1 MIPYLLNI
9 QEFNPIGDNAN
20 EIFFQFEKMMKA
32 KQQEMGWDDEVIKN
46 TVAEVKDKLW
56 PTLLGATAEAGVYGL
71 SCLLLIL
78 GAACQV
84 RALMLPYMILQMIV
98 LIVFMLIGIGCT
110 VVAFFFNVIVG
121 TFLHSTNSTSKMIS
135 RKNFQHFF
143 RSCGRWSRLHLEH
156 PLDLFL
162 DCYSK
167 SLHRAWQQRLHVQSG
182 SRQTHLQR
190 RPRRLLSD
198 ISSAFPNGR
207 TEVKLSAQV
216 LTQKEIDDL

>member
-32 KQQEMGWDDEVIKN
+32 KQQEMGWNDEIIKN
-46 TVAEVKDKLW
+46 TVEEVKDKLW

-110 VVAFFFNVIVG
+110 VVAFFFNVIAG

-135 RKNFQHFF
+135 RKMFNIFLGAVAGGVVFILSILLIYFWIAIQRAYIELGNNDYMYSPAPVKPTYNDGRGGYYPTSPQHFQMDE
-143 RSCGRWSRLHLEH
+143 R
-156 PLDLFL
+156 
-162 DCYSK
+162 K
-167 SLHRAWQQRLHVQSG
+167 
-182 SRQTHLQR
+182 
-190 RPRRLLSD
+190 
-198 ISSAFPNGR
+198 
-207 TEVKLSAQV
+207 
-216 LTQKEIDDL
+216 

>member
-1 MIPYLLNI
+1 MRKCCCCISVHIGAVILGTIGLAICLLELVVLIPYLLNI

-110 VVAFFFNVIVG
+110 VVAFFFNVIAGAVAG
-121 TFLHSTNSTSKMIS
+121 GVVFILSILLIYFWIAIQRAYIELGNNDYMYSPAPVKPTYNDGRGGYYPTSP
-135 RKNFQHFF
+135 QHFQMDE
-143 RSCGRWSRLHLEH
+143 R
-156 PLDLFL
+156 
-162 DCYSK
+162 K
-167 SLHRAWQQRLHVQSG
+167 
-182 SRQTHLQR
+182 
-190 RPRRLLSD
+190 
-198 ISSAFPNGR
+198 
-207 TEVKLSAQV
+207 
-216 LTQKEIDDL
+216 